1 MTAKRWLAVA
11 MWLALLA
18 ATAAYV
24 LLLLNDPEGILDR
37 TGIFLNVIALVFG
50 TTGLVLVRRVPGN
63 RIGWIYLA
71 AGVFGGLTVAS
82 FTYPGVAVAKG
93 WPLAVEVAV
102 ISDVVYFPW
111 ILTMVSLPAL
121 LFPDGKLPSPRWR
134 WVARA
139 IVALYVLILLSGPV
153 YPTITNDVFAGE
165 PNPWAVDA
173 LVPFFQS
180 AVWSVMGMSLL
191 AVSLLGPVV
200 ALLLRFRRS
209 VGVERLQLKWLA
221 LSASVA
227 VVGLGL
233 TYALGGEG
241 EGWLSVIT
249 VIGFIG
255 VLSIPVTTGMAIVR
269 YRLYEIDRLI
279 SRTLTY
285 GLLAGLLA
293 AVYAAGVFLVG
304 TLAFDDGIGVA
315 LSTLAVAALVNPLRK
330 QLQARIDRR
339 FSRTGYDAEE
349 VLDAFSRSVADQVD
363 VDTLVDDLLEVV
375 DETVV
380 PEGAAVWV
388 RQPRG
393 AR

>member
-18 ATAAYV
+18 ATAAHV
-24 LLLLNDPEGILDR
+24 LLLLNDPEGVLDR
-37 TGIFLNVIALVFG
+37 TGIFVNVIALVFG
-50 TTGLVLVRRVPGN
+50 TTGLVLVWSVPGN

-71 AGVFGGLTVAS
+71 AGVLGGLTVAS

-139 IVALYVLILLSGPV
+139 IVAFYVLILLSGPV

-173 LVPFFQS
+173 LVPFFES

-191 AVSLLGPVV
+191 AVSLLGPAV

-241 EGWLSVIT
+241 WLSVIT
-249 VIGFIG
+249 VIGLIG

-269 YRLYEIDRLI
+269 YRLYDIDRLI

-285 GLLAGLLA
+285 GLVIALLAG
-293 AVYAAGVFLVG
+293 VYVLGVFVLG
-304 TLAFDDGIGVA
+304 TMLPGEDGVTVA
-315 LSTLAVAALVNPLRK
+315 LSTLAVAALFNPLR
-330 QLQARIDRR
+330 RR
-339 FSRTGYDAEE
+339 AHKATSLF
-349 VLDAFSRSVADQVD
+349 
-363 VDTLVDDLLEVV
+363 
-375 DETVV
+375 
-380 PEGAAVWV
+380 W
-388 RQPRG
+388 
-393 AR
+393 

>member
-139 IVALYVLILLSGPV
+139 IVALYVLILLFGPV

-221 LSASVA
+221 FSASVA